1 MPDSSLK
8 GKTVVITG
16 ASSGV
21 GRATAIS
28 FAQSGAQLVLAARRK
43 EALEDVANE
52 CREYGA
58 RTTYVVTDVTDIQQ
72 VQALAAA
79 AIEFGTGVIDVWVN
93 NAGVLNVGAFTD
105 TPMAAHEQVIK
116 TNLIGYLHGAY
127 AALPFFKKQGYGI
140 LINNI
145 SVGAWTPT
153 PYAIGYAASKFGLRG
168 FSQSLRGELI
178 DFPHIH
184 VCDVF
189 PGFLDTPGIQHAGNY
204 TGVVLK
210 PAPPVYDPMSVGK
223 TIVSMAICPR
233 NEEMVGSA
241 AFLLRAA
248 HFLAPSLT
256 ARIAARVMKTY
267 FKKAK
272 PIAETSGN
280 IFEPVEYGSSIYGG
294 WRPPASPQ
302 KKALLRTLMVTGL
315 AVGLLLLRRKDFRF

>member
-1 MPDSSLK
+1 MAGSALK

-21 GRATAIS
+21 GRATAVS
-28 FAQSGAQLVLAARRK
+28 FARMGAQLVLAARRK
-43 EALEDVANE
+43 EALEDVARE
-52 CREYGA
+52 CREWGT
-58 RTTYVVTDVTDIQQ
+58 RTTCVITDVTDIQQ
-72 VQALAAA
+72 VQALANA
-79 AIEFGTGVIDVWVN
+79 AIEFGTGTIDVWVN
-93 NAGVLNVGAFTD
+93 NAGVLNVGSFTD

-127 AALPFFKKQGYGI
+127 AAIPYFKQQGYGT

-168 FSQSLRGELI
+168 FSQSLRGELTA
-178 DFPHIH
+178 FPHIH
-184 VCDVF
+184 ICDVF

-204 TGVVLK
+204 TGVELK
-210 PAPPVYDPMSVGK
+210 PAPPVYDPMCVAK
-223 TIVSMAICPR
+223 TITSLAIYPR

-241 AFLLRAA
+241 AFLLRIA

-256 ARIAARVMKTY
+256 ARIAAGVMRTY
-267 FKKAK
+267 FKNAK
-272 PIAETSGN
+272 PIAVTSGN
-280 IFEPVEYGSSIYGG
+280 IFEPVEYGTSVHGG
-294 WRPPASPQ
+294 WRPPASPE

-315 AVGLLLLRRKDFRF
+315 AVGLLLLRRR